1 MKFQMKL
8 VPMMLIATVL
18 PLAGLAGCSAEP
30 ASNSRPI
37 APADQDEH
45 GQGSGSKASVAPVLD
60 QKKADEGGSGR
71 R

>member
-30 ASNSRPI
+30 RNNL
-37 APADQDEH
+37 APAGQDEH
-45 GQGSGSKASVAPVLD
+45 GHGSGSKSSVAPALD
-60 QKKADEGGSGR
+60 EKKDDAGGSGR